1 MDILTPYLPYL
12 VYVGIGAL
20 AGLVAGVFG
29 LGGGAVVVP
38 VLVFAFK
45 WQGMAPTV
53 LTQMAI
59 GTSLATIVVTALSAI
74 RTHQRRGAIRWTLVA
89 QLVPGVLIGTVLGG
103 TVAARLRGEL
113 LQFGFGVFL
122 LLVAFQ
128 MAFGV
133 RVGVRDGPPPGRVL
147 QAGAGAVIGFASGI
161 FGIGGGSLTVPW
173 LSWCREP
180 MVVAVATSA
189 ALGFPIALSG
199 AATYGF
205 GGGGATALPE
215 WTWGFV
221 YLPALLGIVATS
233 TPFARWGARLAHR
246 LPDPILRR
254 SFALVALLVGVQFMV
269 RNLPFGAGLSW
280 F

>member
-1 MDILTPYLPYL
+1 MDTFTLYLPYL
-12 VYVGIGAL
+12 VYFGIGAL

-38 VLVFAFK
+38 VLIFAFK
-45 WQGMAPTV
+45 WQGMAPAV
-53 LTQMAI
+53 LTHMAI

-74 RTHQRRGAIRWTLVA
+74 RTHQRRGAIRWNLVA
-89 QLVPGVLIGTVLGG
+89 QLVPGVLVGAVLGG
-103 TVAARLRGEL
+103 TAAARLKGEL

-122 LLVAFQ
+122 LLIAFQ

-133 RVGVRDGPPPGRVL
+133 RVGTRAGPPPGRAL

-205 GGGGATALPE
+205 SGGEAALPE

-233 TPFARWGARLAHR
+233 APFARWGARLAHR
-246 LPDPILRR
+246 LPDQVLRR
-254 SFALVALLVGVQFMV
+254 SFALVALLIGVQFMV
-269 RNLPFGAGLSW
+269 RNLPFGAGRSW